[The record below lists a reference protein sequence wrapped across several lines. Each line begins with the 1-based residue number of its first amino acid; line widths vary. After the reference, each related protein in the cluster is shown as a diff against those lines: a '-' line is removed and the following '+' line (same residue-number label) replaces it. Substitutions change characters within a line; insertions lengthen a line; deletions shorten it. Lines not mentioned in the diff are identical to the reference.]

1 MPLTLSPAITHTR
14 RLRSGSIRHLRSV
27 SPSPTPLQRPDDE
40 MLLGTLL
47 LALAAGT
54 TQVRIAAGCGRTVL

>member
-1 MPLTLSPAITHTR
+1 MIAK
-14 RLRSGSIRHLRSV
+14 
-27 SPSPTPLQRPDDE
+27 PDDE

-54 TQVRIAAGCGRTVL
+54 TQVRIAAGGGRTVL